1 MVLRRVVRWLRGG
14 ESDRAKAESILEPE
28 RQQPPEPS
36 WKRFAQPAKPM
47 PTYDDLIEQQARR
60 LVDLVNESLRIAA
73 ESSDPETRLGRLDFA
88 EGKLEELLDLT
99 DRNPKISLQCLDQVR
114 ADMARL
120 REAYMPT
127 VVFTAEEL
135 LRSEGALA
143 EVDGKPIY
151 TLAHM
156 KDDMVVMQA
165 CMRAEVENYWRQ
177 PQGNRLCAAPF
188 FFERVAVL
196 QRKAK
201 NYEAE
206 IAACEEWL
214 KIVDDY
220 KNQDAVKNG
229 TGAKVWM
236 GARSRKIVDRLPKA
250 RELLQ
255 RQRAKV

>member
-36 WKRFAQPAKPM
+36 WKRFAEPAKPM
-47 PTYDDLIEQQARR
+47 PSYDDLIEQQAHR
-60 LVDLVNESLRIAA
+60 LVELVNESLDIATN
-73 ESSDPETRLGRLDFA
+73 SSDPGTRISRLDFS
-88 EGKLEELLDLT
+88 EEKLRELLELSVLHPRIKTQHVDG
-99 DRNPKISLQCLDQVR
+99 VR
-114 ADMARL
+114 AEIERL
-120 REAYMPT
+120 RKSYAPT
-127 VVFTAEEL
+127 VSFSAEDL
-135 LRSEGALA
+135 LRSKGALA
-143 EVDGKPIY
+143 EVDGQPTY
-151 TLAHM
+151 MLMHM
-156 KDDMVVMQA
+156 KGDLTVMQA
-165 CMRAEVENYWRQ
+165 CMRAEIENYWRQ
-177 PQGNRLCAAPF
+177 PEGRRLSAAPS
-188 FFERVAVL
+188 FFERVAIL
-196 QRKAK
+196 QRKAR